1 MVVYKCKMCG
11 GSLDIQSDSIAVCQY
26 CGAKQTLPS
35 DKDDIITN
43 LFLRA
48 NNLRIRCD
56 FDKAEQ
62 IYEKILERNS
72 AEPEAYWG
80 IVLCRYGIE
89 YVEDPAS
96 LKRIP
101 TCHRT
106 SYEPITRDK
115 DFLSVVK
122 YASPEQLRVYQK
134 EANTIEN
141 IQRGIINIAK
151 NEKPFDV
158 FICYK
163 ETDENGRRTIDSS
176 LANDIYHQLTQEGL
190 KVFFAPITLED
201 KLGQEYEPYIFAA
214 LNSVKVML
222 VIGTKIEYFEAVW
235 VRNEWSRYL
244 KLMQNDRSKLLI
256 PCYRDMDAYELPEE
270 FAHLQAQDMGK
281 IGFINDIIRGIKKV
295 ILPQTE
301 STATDKLA
309 DFNKNNDIVP
319 LLKRITL
326 FLEDEE
332 FIRAD
337 EFCEQVLNI
346 DPENAEAYFDKLLIE
361 YRCASYKELIQLSVQ
376 ISNSKNYSK
385 ILRFG
390 DQKII
395 ALVIEA
401 SEKIGERIRKIE
413 VERIEAERRAKEELQ
428 KIEAEKKDDQNW
440 SLEDEE
446 FFEYVCPH
454 CKESLFFISQD
465 VQKGTAKCPYCD
477 MLLKLS

>member
-1 MVVYKCKMCG
+1 MCG
-11 GSLDIQSDSIAVCQY
+11 GSLDIQSDFIAICQY
-26 CGAKQTLPS
+26 CGTRQTVPS
-35 DKDDIITN
+35 DKDDIVTN

-48 NNLRIRCD
+48 NNLRIQCE

-62 IYEKILERNS
+62 IYEKILEINS

-89 YVEDPAS
+89 YVEDPAT

-101 TCHRT
+101 TCHRA
-106 SYEPITRDK
+106 SYDPITCDK
-115 DFLSVVK
+115 DFLSVK
-122 YASPEQLRVYQK
+122 EYASSEQLRVYQE

-141 IQRGIINIAK
+141 TQRGIIDIAK

-163 ETDENGRRTIDSS
+163 ETDEKGRRTIDSS

-214 LNSVKVML
+214 LNSAKVML
-222 VIGTKIEYFEAVW
+222 VIGTQKEYFQAVW
-235 VRNEWSRYL
+235 VKNEWSRYL
-244 KLMQNDRSKLLI
+244 KLMQSDRSKLLI

-281 IGFINDIIRGIKKV
+281 IGFVSDIIRGIKKV
-295 ILPQTE
+295 ILPQPE
-301 STATDKLA
+301 NVAISQYLDL
-309 DFNKNNDIVP
+309 NKNADIAP

-337 EFCEQVLNI
+337 DFCEQVLNI

-361 YRCASYKELIQLSVQ
+361 YKCASYKELMQLSVR
-376 ISNSKNYSK
+376 ISDSKNYSK

-390 DQKII
+390 NPEIV
-395 ALVIEA
+395 ALVTEA
-401 SEKIGERIRKIE
+401 SEKIEDRIHR
-413 VERIEAERRAKEELQ
+413 
-428 KIEAEKKDDQNW
+428 IEAEKKAEENLQKQLDDQEENW
-440 SLEDEE
+440 TLEDEE
-446 FFEYVCPH
+446 FFEYICPH
-454 CKESLFFISQD
+454 CQESLFFISEE
-465 VQKGTAKCPYCD
+465 VLKGTAKCPYCG
-477 MLLKLS
+477 MLIQLR